1 MNGIKNKFIFFLFL
15 SFTLNIIGQT
25 KVDTIS
31 INDKK
36 VIIEYPIPSTVRWQ
50 NYEEGSF
57 MLICCSKDTAL
68 ITVHYGSMVGL
79 PLVNQKNKVV
89 QSLYSIEGD
98 IKITRGF
105 VRKENELK
113 KFYREDNLNKVGFN
127 IVYENVPEEKVAEYE
142 RYFNNIKIIKAQ
154 Q

>member
-1 MNGIKNKFIFFLFL
+1 
-15 SFTLNIIGQT
+15 
-25 KVDTIS
+25 
-31 INDKK
+31 
-36 VIIEYPIPSTVRWQ
+36 
-50 NYEEGSF
+50 
-57 MLICCSKDTAL
+57 
-68 ITVHYGSMVGL
+68 MVGL